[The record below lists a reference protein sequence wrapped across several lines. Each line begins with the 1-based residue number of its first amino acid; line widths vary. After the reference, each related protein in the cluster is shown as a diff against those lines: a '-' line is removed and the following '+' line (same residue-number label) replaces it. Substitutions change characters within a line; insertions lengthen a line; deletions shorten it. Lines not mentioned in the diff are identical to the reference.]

1 MRIIAGEKR
10 SMAIAAPKGQDTR
23 PTQDYIRESL
33 FNILRAWLP
42 DARVLDLFAGSGA
55 LGLEALWPVQV
66 QLAVMSYRRMGA
78 EGQTSH
84 EEGGVRMSFDAELN
98 SIKEQLKRW
107 RVGYVG
113 MQREASA

>member
-1 MRIIAGEKR
+1 MTDRMTALRRRVGDEPDEALLDDLLEDA
-10 SMAIAAPKGQDTR
+10 SV
-23 PTQDYIRESL
+23 YILNFTLLEE
-33 FNILRAWLP
+33 LP
-42 DARVLDLFAGSGA
+42 Q
-55 LGLEALWPVQV
+55 ALWPVQV

-113 MQREASA
+113 MQRKASA